1 MSQYSWEDKWASST
15 LGQQIAIVYRV
26 VPYTVAIYV
35 SYDIINIMKKAIV
48 TESKPKIKRKGIVA
62 KTESSNHKHSKNY
75 RKVNKGQGKCSKSRR
90 SNG

>member
-1 MSQYSWEDKWASST
+1 MSQYSRSAIERLPT
-15 LGQQIAIVYRV
+15 LGQRIATMYRV
-26 VPYTVAIYV
+26 VPCIVAIIYYNNNV
-35 SYDIINIMKKAIV
+35 RKAIV

-75 RKVNKGQGKCSKSRR
+75 VKRTRGQGRYSANRK